1 MKKIKILGFA
11 FALFF
16 CVSTFAQT
24 TIMIGDADGLQNMS
38 ANGEYQQ
45 NANITLTTSGNLM
58 SEDFTGTYDGN
69 GKTITINVSNA
80 TFSPLFASNSGT
92 IKNLNIKIQGT
103 ILTSGNVLAVLVGTN
118 TGTIENCTV
127 EGISFIKTDMS
138 AGESLTIGG
147 LVGLNNGDGL
157 ISRCT
162 AKSSI
167 MNVTTTSN
175 GNIGGLVGTLN
186 GGTIQYSSFDGGDA
200 GIVVTPLSS
209 TDIYAGGIVGKVN
222 DGTINACY
230 VSNAGIINATS
241 ASSVKVG
248 GITSEVAESSFVERC
263 YSDFTNGLQVA
274 ANNTTG
280 TYSYCCYNDGN
291 GNVKQYPNGE
301 TLANTAAVVEYL
313 NTEIS
318 GAGEIP
324 AFILSMDG
332 TEATLNRAMSAMGDY
347 STCESGNF
355 TENIWT
361 ANGVNN
367 VSYSPTLASSVTL
380 NHKVT
385 VNSGESV
392 YLKAATINNGG
403 VLEIKK
409 GGNVVLSG
417 RLSKTVV
424 DDIASL
430 RVGYVLANG
439 WNFIGFPNNN
449 NASPLASISGDIWAV
464 DFDYG
469 SNAWSEEYLHW
480 VEGNLDAQSE
490 IPYGTGIFAYAPDE
504 DMVLYS
510 SSLKGIEDYTE
521 DNFEVTR
528 LINGDTEYGRWMALA
543 NPYLG
548 ALDVAAFLREQ
559 SNVQGENVIYVF
571 DGESFQNP
579 ETVAV
584 GQGFFVNMV
593 SNGQNTINFSSNQ
606 IKNFPASTS
615 AKSVASREYV
625 KVSVSTDGYKVPVM
639 ICQNELAG
647 QEYDIFDANKM
658 FGNGNVAEP
667 YFVTEGINLCKEE
680 VATMPYYATMNIK
693 SGEARRV
700 EIVADA
706 IPEGYSATLIDGEE
720 EIELTE
726 GMVYTTDI
734 ASGDNAERFKLLI
747 GEKNV
752 SLESAEAIDNL
763 IQVSNV
769 GRRVNISARGAI
781 EAEVYNALG
790 QKVYTTTNNSFTLD
804 GVSAGAYIIK
814 VSNGKSVKSAKII
827 VQ

>member
-1 MKKIKILGFA
+1 MKKVKILGFA

-16 CVSTFAQT
+16 GVSTFAQT
-24 TIMIGDADGLQNMS
+24 MISDAAGLQEIQ
-38 ANGEYQQ
+38 ANGNYQQ
-45 NANITLTTSGNLM
+45 TANITLTTSGNLM

-69 GKTITINVSNA
+69 GKTITINVSNG

-118 TGTIENCTV
+118 TGRIENCTV
-127 EGISFIKTDMS
+127 EGISFVKTVVS

-147 LVGLNNGDGL
+147 LVGSNDEGGL

-162 AKSSI
+162 AKSSL
-167 MNVTTTSN
+167 MNVTTMSN

-186 GGTIQYSSFDGGDA
+186 GGTIQYSSFDGGDG
-200 GIVVTPLSS
+200 GIVVTSLSS
-209 TDIYAGGIVGKVN
+209 PDIYAGGIVGKVN
-222 DGTINACY
+222 GGDVKACY
-230 VSNAGIINATS
+230 VSNAGITNATS

-248 GITSEVAESSFVERC
+248 GITSEVATGSTVERC

-291 GNVKQYPNGE
+291 CNVKYPNGE

-313 NTEIS
+313 NTGIS

-347 STCESGNF
+347 STMQAGNF
-355 TENIWT
+355 TGNIWT
-361 ANGVNN
+361 ANGVSN

-385 VNSGESV
+385 VNSGETV
-392 YLKAATINNGG
+392 YLKEATINNGG

-417 RLSKTVV
+417 SLNKTVAN
-424 DDIASL
+424 DTASL

-439 WNFIGFPNNN
+439 WNFIGFPNND

-464 DFDYG
+464 DFDYN

-480 VEGNLDAQSE
+480 VEGNPDAQSA
-490 IPYGTGIFAYAPDE
+490 ISYGTGIFAYAPDE

-510 SSLKGIEDYTE
+510 SSLKGSGVYTE
-521 DNFEVTR
+521 NVVDVTR
-528 LINGDTEYGRWMALA
+528 TISGDEHGRWMALA

-548 ALDVAAFLREQ
+548 ALDVAAFLGEQ
-559 SNVQGENVIYVF
+559 NNVQGENVIYVF

-584 GQGFFVNMV
+584 GQGFFVNMATV
-593 SNGQNTINFSSNQ
+593 GDKTISFNSNQ
-606 IKNFPASTS
+606 IKNFPASTG

-639 ICQNELAG
+639 ICQNSSAS

-693 SGEARRV
+693 SGEARTV

-706 IPEGYSATLIDGEE
+706 IPEGYSATLIDGDEE
-720 EIELTE
+720 VELTE

-734 ASGDNAERFKLLI
+734 ASGENAERFKLLI

-752 SLESAEAIDNL
+752 SLEEAEATDNL

-790 QKVYTTTNNSFTLD
+790 QKVYSTTDNNFTLD
-804 GVSAGAYIIK
+804 GVSAGAYVIK
-814 VSNGKSVKSAKII
+814 VSNGKSVKSEKII

>member
-1 MKKIKILGFA
+1 MKKVKILGFA

-16 CVSTFAQT
+16 GVSTFAQT
-24 TIMIGDADGLQNMS
+24 MISDAAGLQEIQAGGN
-38 ANGEYQQ
+38 YQQ
-45 NANITLTTSGNLM
+45 TANITLTTSGNLM
-58 SEDFTGTYDGN
+58 SENFTGTYDGN
-69 GKTITINVSNA
+69 GKTITINVSNG

-92 IKNLNIKIQGT
+92 IKNLKVVVTGQQIMT
-103 ILTSGNVLAVLVGTN
+103 TSTDILAILVGTN
-118 TGTIENCTV
+118 NAIGNVENVTV
-127 EGISFIKTDMS
+127 EGINFFPMN
-138 AGESLTIGG
+138 ANLTIGG
-147 LVGLNNGDGL
+147 LVGENNGT
-157 ISRCT
+157 IKACA
-162 AKSSI
+162 AKGSMI
-167 MNVTTTSN
+167 VLPEQ
-175 GNIGGLVGTLN
+175 GNIGGLVGTLSN
-186 GGTIQYSSFDGGDA
+186 GTVQYSSFDGSISVRYLGTGA
-200 GIVVTPLSS
+200 NVYV
-209 TDIYAGGIVGKVN
+209 GGIAGKVN
-222 DGTINACY
+222 AGTINACY
-230 VSNAGIINATS
+230 VSGSGIS
-241 ASSVKVG
+241 GASSYVKVG
-248 GITSEVAESSFVERC
+248 GITSEAAENSTVERC

-291 GNVKQYPNGE
+291 GNVKQYPDGE

-313 NTEIS
+313 NTDIS
-318 GAGEIP
+318 GTGAIP

-332 TEATLNRAMSAMGDY
+332 TEATLNRSMSKMGAY
-347 STCESGNF
+347 RTMQAGNF
-355 TENIWT
+355 TGNIWT
-361 ANGVNN
+361 ANGVSN
-367 VSYSPTLASSVTL
+367 VSYSPTLASSVAL

-392 YLKAATINNGG
+392 YLKAATIENGG

-417 RLSKTVV
+417 NLSKAVANDT
-424 DDIASL
+424 ASL

-439 WNFIGFPNNN
+439 WNFIGFPNND

-464 DFDYG
+464 DFDYT
-469 SNAWSEEYLHW
+469 SNLWSEEYLHW
-480 VEGNLDAQSE
+480 VEGNPDAQSA
-490 IPYGTGIFAYAPDE
+490 IDYGTGIFAYAPDE

-510 SSLKGIEDYTE
+510 SSLKGSGVYREDEET
-521 DNFEVTR
+521 VTR
-528 LINGDTEYGRWMALA
+528 TISGDEHGRWMALA

-548 ALDVAAFLREQ
+548 ALDVAAFLGGQ
-559 SNVQGENVIYVF
+559 SNVQGGVIYVF

-584 GQGFFVNMV
+584 GQGFFVNMTD
-593 SNGQNTINFSSNQ
+593 NGDKTINFNSNQ
-606 IKNFPASTS
+606 IKNFPASTG

-639 ICQNELAG
+639 ICQNSSAS

-658 FGNGNVAEP
+658 FGSGNVAEP

-693 SGEARRV
+693 SGEARTV

-706 IPEGYSATLIDGEE
+706 IPEGYSATLIDGDE

-734 ASGDNAERFKLLI
+734 ASGENAERFKLLI

-752 SLESAEAIDNL
+752 SLESAETIENL
-763 IQVSNV
+763 IRVSNT
-769 GRRVNISARGAI
+769 GRRVNISAQGAI
-781 EAEVYNALG
+781 DVEVYNALG
-790 QKVYTTTNNSFTLD
+790 QKVYSTTDNSFTLD
-804 GVSAGAYIIK
+804 GVSAGAYVIK
-814 VSNGKSVKSAKII
+814 VSNGKSVKSEKII

>member
-1 MKKIKILGFA
+1 MKKVKILGFA

-16 CVSTFAQT
+16 GVSTFAQT
-24 TIMIGDADGLQNMS
+24 TISDAAGLEGIQAN
-38 ANGEYQQ
+38 ANGNYQQ
-45 NANITLTTSGNLM
+45 TANITLTTSGNLI
-58 SEDFTGTYDGN
+58 SGEFTGTYDGN

-80 TFSPLFASNSGT
+80 TFSPLFASNFGT
-92 IKNLNIKIQGT
+92 IKNLKVVVTGQQIMNTSTNI
-103 ILTSGNVLAVLVGTN
+103 LAILVGTN
-118 TGTIENCTV
+118 NGNVENVTV
-127 EGISFIKTDMS
+127 EGINFFPMNAD
-138 AGESLTIGG
+138 LTIGG
-147 LVGLNNGDGL
+147 LVGENNGTIKACAANGSMIVL
-157 ISRCT
+157 PEQ
-162 AKSSI
+162 
-167 MNVTTTSN
+167 
-175 GNIGGLVGTLN
+175 GNIGGLVGTLSN
-186 GGTIQYSSFDGGDA
+186 GTVQYSSFDGSISVRYMGTGA
-200 GIVVTPLSS
+200 NNVYV
-209 TDIYAGGIVGKVN
+209 GGIAGKVN
-222 DGTINACY
+222 GGTINACY
-230 VSNAGIINATS
+230 VSGSGIS
-241 ASSVKVG
+241 GASSYVKVG
-248 GITSEVAESSFVERC
+248 GITSEAAENSTVERC

-280 TYSYCCYNDGN
+280 TYTYCCYNDGN

-301 TLANTAAVVEYL
+301 TLANTAVVVEYL
-313 NTEIS
+313 NTNIS
-318 GAGEIP
+318 GAGEVP

-332 TEATLNRAMSAMGDY
+332 TEATLNRAMSAMGNY
-347 STCESGNF
+347 STTQAGNF
-355 TENIWT
+355 TGNIWT
-361 ANGVNN
+361 ANDVSN

-417 RLSKTVV
+417 SLNKTVAN
-424 DDIASL
+424 DTASL

-449 NASPLASISGDIWAV
+449 DASPLASISGDIWAI
-464 DFDYG
+464 DFDYD

-480 VEGNLDAQSE
+480 VEGNPDAQSA

-510 SSLKGIEDYTE
+510 SSLKGSGDYTE
-521 DNFEVTR
+521 DAVAVTR
-528 LINGDTEYGRWMALA
+528 TISGDEHGRWMALA

-548 ALDVAAFLREQ
+548 ALDVAAFLGEQ
-559 SNVQGENVIYVF
+559 SNVQGGVIYVF
-571 DGESFQNP
+571 DGKSFQNP

-584 GQGFFVNMV
+584 GQGFFVNMATD
-593 SNGQNTINFSSNQ
+593 GDKMINFNSNQ
-606 IKNFPASTS
+606 IKNFPASTG

-639 ICQNELAG
+639 ICQNSSAS

-658 FGNGNVAEP
+658 FGSGNVAEP

-693 SGEARRV
+693 SGEARTV

-706 IPEGYSATLIDGEE
+706 IPEGYSATLIDGDE

-752 SLESAEAIDNL
+752 SLESAEAIENL
-763 IQVSNV
+763 IQVSNI
-769 GRRVNISARGAI
+769 GRRVNISAQGAI

-790 QKVYTTTNNSFTLD
+790 QKVYVTTDHNFTLD

-814 VSNGKSVKSAKII
+814 VSNGNNVKSAKII

>member
-1 MKKIKILGFA
+1 MKKVKILGFA

-16 CVSTFAQT
+16 GVSTFAQT
-24 TIMIGDADGLQNMS
+24 TISDAAGLQGIQADGD
-38 ANGEYQQ
+38 YQQ
-45 NANITLTTSGNLM
+45 TANITLTTSGNLINGNNF
-58 SEDFTGTYDGN
+58 SGIYDGN
-69 GKTITINVSNA
+69 GKTITINVSNG

-92 IKNLNIKIQGT
+92 IKNLKVVLDGT
-103 ILTSGNVLAVLVGTN
+103 IMSTEANILAILVGTN
-118 TGTIENCTV
+118 TGTIENVTV
-127 EGISFIKTDMS
+127 EGLDLFRMS
-138 AGESLTIGG
+138 ETLTVGG
-147 LVGLNNGDGL
+147 LVGENGGDIQG
-157 ISRCT
+157 CT
-162 AKSSI
+162 
-167 MNVTTTSN
+167 VN
-175 GNIGGLVGTLN
+175 GSMTILPSQPNNIGGLVGKLTTD
-186 GGTIQYSSFDGGDA
+186 GTITYSMFEGKIQVGSMGAANFQVGGIA
-200 GIVVTPLSS
+200 GIV
-209 TDIYAGGIVGKVN
+209 DGGN
-222 DGTINACY
+222 INACY
-230 VSNAGIINATS
+230 VSGNGITNSNNENGI
-241 ASSVKVG
+241 VG
-248 GITSEVAESSFVERC
+248 GITSEVTAGSTVERC

-280 TYSYCCYNDGN
+280 TYTYCCYNDGN

-313 NTEIS
+313 NTNIS
-318 GAGEIP
+318 GAGEVP

-347 STCESGNF
+347 STTQAGNF
-355 TENIWT
+355 TGNIWT
-361 ANGVNN
+361 ANGVSN
-367 VSYSPTLASSVTL
+367 VSYSPTLASSVDL

-417 RLSKTVV
+417 SLNKTVAN
-424 DDIASL
+424 DTASL

-439 WNFIGFPNNN
+439 WNFIGFPNND
-449 NASPLASISGDIWAV
+449 NASPLASISGDIWAI
-464 DFDYG
+464 DFDYS

-480 VEGNLDAQSE
+480 VEGNPDAQSE
-490 IPYGTGIFAYAPDE
+490 ILYGTGIFAYAPDE

-510 SSLKGIEDYTE
+510 SSLKGSGDYTE
-521 DNFEVTR
+521 DAVAVTKE
-528 LINGDTEYGRWMALA
+528 INGDEYGRWMALA

-548 ALDVAAFLREQ
+548 ALDVAAFLGEQ
-559 SNVQGENVIYVF
+559 SNVQGGVIYVF

-584 GQGFFVNMV
+584 GQGFFVNFTD
-593 SNGQNTINFSSNQ
+593 NGEKTINFNSNQ
-606 IKNFPASTS
+606 IKNFPASTG

-639 ICQNELAG
+639 ICQNSSAS

-693 SGEARRV
+693 SGEARTV

-706 IPEGYSATLIDGEE
+706 IPEGYSATLIDGDE

-734 ASGDNAERFKLLI
+734 ASGENAERFKLLI

-752 SLESAEAIDNL
+752 SL
-763 IQVSNV
+763 IQVSNI
-769 GRRVNISARGAI
+769 GRRVNISAQGAI

-790 QKVYTTTNNSFTLD
+790 QKVYSTTDNNFTLD
-804 GVSAGAYIIK
+804 GVSAGAYVIK
-814 VSNGKSVKSAKII
+814 VSNGKSVKSEKII